1 MLKSVAGTLL
11 LLLGSMAMHGVSA
24 PEPTPLTPYN
34 ATYQTKAMG
43 VKVKIKRELLSTE
56 DGYTLTSNGSSM
68 LAKIKESA
76 RFKLMGEQIQG
87 VDYQYQLKSVV
98 GRKSEVIFLPEA
110 GVIKSLKKATGQNTR
125 GLRVFSTNSANKSS
139 YA

>member
-24 PEPTPLTPYN
+24 PEPTPLTPYK

-43 VKVKIKRELLSTE
+43 VKVKIKRELISTE

-76 RFKLMGEQIQG
+76 RFKLMGEKIQG

-98 GRKSEVIFLPEA
+98 GRKSEVIF
-110 GVIKSLKKATGQNTR
+110 
-125 GLRVFSTNSANKSS
+125 ST
-139 YA
+139 